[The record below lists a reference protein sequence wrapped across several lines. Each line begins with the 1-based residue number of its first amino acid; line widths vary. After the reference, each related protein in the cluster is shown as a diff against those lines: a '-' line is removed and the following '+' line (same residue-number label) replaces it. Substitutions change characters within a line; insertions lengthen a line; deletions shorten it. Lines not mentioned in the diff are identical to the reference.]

1 MHAIVAPHPH
11 VMMPTMTVEIR
22 RAPYAGW
29 RALAATVLVM
39 SGALGAHSWAG
50 GHVPAWPGLVLLGA
64 VVLGSSRLVLGG
76 LVPRR
81 LLLPAVVAA
90 QACLHTS
97 FVTMAGAGHEAHAV
111 HLAQTG
117 AGLAAPWSGRMLLAH
132 ASVTLLTLLVWQL
145 CQRAAVAVLQLLALR
160 PTYVVGRA
168 VRRPAT
174 GHDHAP
180 TAAAV
185 LLSAPRRGPPVAI
198 GHA

>member
-1 MHAIVAPHPH
+1 
-11 VMMPTMTVEIR
+11 MMSTVTVGTR
-22 RAPYAGW
+22 RAPHAGW

-39 SGALGAHSWAG
+39 AGALGAHTWAG

-76 LVPRR
+76 LVPRA

-97 FVTMAGAGHEAHAV
+97 FVTMSGHGTHAV
-111 HLAQTG
+111 H
-117 AGLAAPWSGRMLLAH
+117 AGTAGPSPWSGRMLLAH

-145 CQRAAVAVLQLLALR
+145 CQRAAVAVVRLLTL
-160 PTYVVGRA
+160 PPSYVAGRL
-168 VRRPAT
+168 VRRPVT
-174 GHDHAP
+174 PRGHSPAV
-180 TAAAV
+180 AAV
-185 LLSAPRRGPPVAI
+185 LLAAPRRGPPLVT

>member
-1 MHAIVAPHPH
+1 
-11 VMMPTMTVEIR
+11 MMSTMTVEIR

-39 SGALGAHSWAG
+39 SGALGAHTWAG

-64 VVLGSSRLVLGG
+64 VVLGCSRLVLDGR
-76 LVPRR
+76 VPRW
-81 LLLPAVVAA
+81 LLLPAVVGA

-97 FVTMAGAGHEAHAV
+97 FIAMAGAGHQAHAA
-111 HLAQTG
+111 HAAG
-117 AGLAAPWSGRMLLAH
+117 AASPWSGRMLLAH
-132 ASVTLLTLLVWQL
+132 ASVTLLTLLVWHV
-145 CQRAAVAVLQLLALR
+145 CHRAAVAVLRLLAL
-160 PTYVVGRA
+160 PPSYVLGRA

-174 GHDHAP
+174 TLGRAP
-180 TAAAV
+180 AAAAV